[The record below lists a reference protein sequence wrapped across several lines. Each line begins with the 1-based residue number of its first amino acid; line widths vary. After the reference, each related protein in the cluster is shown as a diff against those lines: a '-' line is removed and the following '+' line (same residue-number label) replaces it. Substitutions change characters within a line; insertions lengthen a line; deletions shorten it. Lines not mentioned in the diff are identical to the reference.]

1 MLTDASSVRTETVS
15 RTIVRAALGLAYE
28 AHPAFLTFT
37 SAIDVDSSV
46 EATVSEGGL
55 IVSGTV
61 RTGKSGGTETD
72 TARGVT
78 VTMRLRAVALA
89 ER

>member
-1 MLTDASSVRTETVS
+1 MLTDTSSVSTETVS

-28 AHPAFLTFT
+28 AHPALLAFA
-37 SAIDVDSSV
+37 SAIDVDSSM
-46 EATVSEGGL
+46 EATVSKGGL

-61 RTGKSGGTETD
+61 RTSESGGTETD

-78 VTMRLRAVALA
+78 VTMGLRAVALA